1 MLHVL
6 DAILGP
12 AYFWLFASISML
24 CGLGLLLS
32 RHPINGALYLI
43 GVMLSLS
50 GIYALLHS
58 PFLAV
63 LQVLVYAG
71 AIMMLV
77 VFVIMVLNQAKE
89 HVIPL
94 FDWFSLAGL
103 ILPVVLG
110 GALVTTALQ
119 VKPTFTLND
128 PLGLIEAPIA
138 DQSALRVQFNAIN
151 AGDKATYQWEFGDR
165 TSAGGRQNDHTY
177 AAAGTY
183 TAKLTIAD
191 SASKNGTASV
201 TFQSVSVPRGE
212 VAILAA
218 TMFNSHRNG
227 PGYYLLFELIGV
239 LLLAA
244 VVGAVVLAK
253 RNLDSPPPL
262 KVTNE
267 EGHH

>member
-1 MLHVL
+1 MLHAL

-12 AYFWLFASISML
+12 AYFWLFASVAML

-32 RHPINGALYLI
+32 RHPINGAVYLI

-89 HVIPL
+89 HQIPV

-103 ILPVVLG
+103 ILPIVLG
-110 GALVTTALQ
+110 GALVLTVGA
-119 VKPTFTLND
+119 VKPTFQLDDKNK
-128 PLGLIEAPIA
+128 LIVSPIL
-138 DQSALRVQFNAIN
+138 DQTDLSVQFTAQD
-151 AGDKATYQWEFGDR
+151 AGEGASYAWALGDGTIYSGRETTHTYSKSGTYQVTLTVTKANKES
-165 TSAGGRQNDHTY
+165 TT
-177 AAAGTY
+177 AAVRFRAH
-183 TAKLTIAD
+183 
-191 SASKNGTASV
+191 
-201 TFQSVSVPRGE
+201 QVPRGE

-218 TMFNSHRNG
+218 TMFNSSRSG
-227 PGYYLLFELIGV
+227 LGYYLLFELIGV

-253 RNLDSPPPL
+253 RNLDSVPPP
-262 KVTNE
+262 TATTE